1 MKQVQIEVTLVD
13 SMGGDLGVV
22 NAARVS
28 FDKNVSEL
36 GGQDAKLIQY
46 LAAHNH
52 WSPFGHAQIQ
62 VRCKAPL
69 FVARQLGKHQVG
81 LVWNE
86 VSRRYVDSEPEFWI
100 PEDIHQ
106 RPDKSL
112 KQGCGEVH
120 PHYVQARVSI
130 ESYTELCLDEY
141 NFLLRS
147 GVAPEEARMVLPQNT
162 MTEWIWTGSVAAFA
176 RIIKLREDGHTQKSG
191 TQEFAHKL
199 RSAVFDTAPLSFAAL
214 LGLVI

>member
-1 MKQVQIEVTLVD
+1 MKQAQIEVTLVD

-36 GGQDAKLIQY
+36 GGQDAKLIKY
-46 LAAHNH
+46 LAEHNH
-52 WSPFGHAQIQ
+52 WSPFGHAQVQ

-86 VSRRYVDSEPEFWI
+86 VSRRYVDSEPAFWI
-100 PEDIHQ
+100 PEVVHQ

-112 KQGCGEVH
+112 KQGCGAVH
-120 PHYVQARVSI
+120 IDTSEIVYDLREATRDAYDN
-130 ESYTELCLDEY
+130 YTW
-141 NFLLRS
+141 LLEA
-147 GVAPEEARMVLPQNT
+147 GVAPEEARIVLPQNT
-162 MTEWIWTGSVAAFA
+162 MTDWVWTGSVAAFA

-214 LGLVI
+214 LGE

>member
-1 MKQVQIEVTLVD
+1 
-13 SMGGDLGVV
+13 MGGDLGVV

-28 FDKNVSEL
+28 FDKNVTEL
-36 GGQDAKLIQY
+36 SGQDAKLIKY
-46 LAAHNH
+46 LAEHNH
-52 WSPFGHAQIQ
+52 WSPFGHAQVQ

-86 VSRRYVDSEPEFWI
+86 VSRRYVDSDPEFWI
-100 PEDIHQ
+100 PEVVHQ

-112 KQGCGEVH
+112 KQGCGDVH
-120 PHYVQARVSI
+120 I
-130 ESYTELCLDEY
+130 DTLDIIFDIRGVTGDY
-141 NFLLRS
+141 FDNYIWLLEA

-199 RSAVFDTAPLSFAAL
+199 RSAVYDTAPLSFTAL
-214 LGLVI
+214 LGE

>member
-1 MKQVQIEVTLVD
+1 MKQAQIEVTLVD

-52 WSPFGHAQIQ
+52 WSPFGHAQVQ

-86 VSRRYVDSEPEFWI
+86 VSRRYVDSCPEFWI
-100 PEDIHQ
+100 PEVVHQ

-112 KQGCGEVH
+112 KQGCGAVHIDTSEIVWDLREVTRDA
-120 PHYVQARVSI
+120 YDN
-130 ESYTELCLDEY
+130 YTG
-141 NFLLRS
+141 LLEA
-147 GVAPEEARMVLPQNT
+147 GVAPEEARIVLPQNT

-199 RSAVFDTAPLSFAAL
+199 RSAVYDTAPLSFTAL
-214 LGLVI
+214 LGE

>member
-1 MKQVQIEVTLVD
+1 MKQAQIEATLVC

-28 FDKNVSEL
+28 FDKNVTEL
-36 GGQDAKLIQY
+36 SGQDAKLIKY
-46 LAAHNH
+46 LAEHNH
-52 WSPFGHAQIQ
+52 WSPFGHAQVQ

-86 VSRRYVDSEPEFWI
+86 VSRRYVDSDPEFWI
-100 PEDIHQ
+100 PEVVHQ

-112 KQGCGEVH
+112 KQGCGDVH
-120 PHYVQARVSI
+120 I
-130 ESYTELCLDEY
+130 DTLDIIFDIRGVTGDY
-141 NFLLRS
+141 FDNYIWLLEA

-199 RSAVFDTAPLSFAAL
+199 RSAVYDTAPLSFTAL
-214 LGLVI
+214 LGE

>member
-1 MKQVQIEVTLVD
+1 MKQAQIEVTLVD

-36 GGQDAKLIQY
+36 GGQDAKLIKY
-46 LAAHNH
+46 LAEHNH
-52 WSPFGHAQIQ
+52 WSPFGHAQVQ

-86 VSRRYVDSEPEFWI
+86 VSRRYVDSAPEFWI
-100 PEDIHQ
+100 PEVVHQ

-112 KQGCGEVH
+112 KQGCGAVH
-120 PHYVQARVSI
+120 IDTSEIVHDLRAVTRDAYDNYI
-130 ESYTELCLDEY
+130 W
-141 NFLLRS
+141 LLEA
-147 GVAPEEARMVLPQNT
+147 GVAPEEARMALPQNT

-199 RSAVFDTAPLSFAAL
+199 RSAVYDTAPLSFTAL
-214 LGLVI
+214 LGE

>member
-1 MKQVQIEVTLVD
+1 MKQAQIEVTLVD

-36 GGQDAKLIQY
+36 GGQDAKLIKY
-46 LAAHNH
+46 LAEHNH
-52 WSPFGHAQIQ
+52 WSPFGHAQVQ

-86 VSRRYVDSEPEFWI
+86 VSRRYVDSAPEFWI
-100 PEDIHQ
+100 PEVVHQ

-112 KQGCGEVH
+112 KQGCGAVH
-120 PHYVQARVSI
+120 IDTSEIVHDLREATRDAYAN
-130 ESYTELCLDEY
+130 YTW
-141 NFLLRS
+141 LLEA

-214 LGLVI
+214 LGE

>member
-1 MKQVQIEVTLVD
+1 MKQAQIEATLVC

-28 FDKNVSEL
+28 FDKNVTEL
-36 GGQDAKLIQY
+36 SGQDAKLIKY
-46 LAAHNH
+46 LAEHNH
-52 WSPFGHAQIQ
+52 WSPFGHAQVQ

-86 VSRRYVDSEPEFWI
+86 VSRRYVDSDPEFWI
-100 PEDIHQ
+100 PEVVHQ

-112 KQGCGEVH
+112 KQGCGDVH
-120 PHYVQARVSI
+120 I
-130 ESYTELCLDEY
+130 DTLDIIFDIRGVTGDY
-141 NFLLRS
+141 FDNYIWLLEA

-199 RSAVFDTAPLSFAAL
+199 RSAVYDTAPLSFAAL
-214 LGLVI
+214 LGE

>member
-1 MKQVQIEVTLVD
+1 MKQAQIEVTLVD

-28 FDKNVSEL
+28 FDKSVTEL
-36 GGQDAKLIQY
+36 SGQDAKLIKY
-46 LAAHNH
+46 LAEHNH
-52 WSPFGHAQIQ
+52 WSPFGHAQVQ
-62 VRCKAPL
+62 ARCKAPL

-86 VSRRYVDSEPEFWI
+86 VSRRYVASEPEFWL
-100 PEDIHQ
+100 PEEVHQ

-112 KQGCGEVH
+112 KQGCGGIH
-120 PHYVQARVSI
+120 RNSKMALGYIIDNTA
-130 ESYTELCLDEY
+130 LCLVEY
-141 NFLLRS
+141 EYLLEI

-214 LGLVI
+214 LGE

>member
-1 MKQVQIEVTLVD
+1 
-13 SMGGDLGVV
+13 MGGDLGVV

-28 FDKNVSEL
+28 FDKNVTEL
-36 GGQDAKLIQY
+36 SGQDAKLIKY
-46 LAAHNH
+46 LAEHNH
-52 WSPFGHAQIQ
+52 WSPFGHAQVQ

-86 VSRRYVDSEPEFWI
+86 VSRRYVDSDPEFWI
-100 PEDIHQ
+100 PEVVHQ

-112 KQGCGEVH
+112 KQGCGDVH
-120 PHYVQARVSI
+120 I
-130 ESYTELCLDEY
+130 DTLDIIFDIRGVTGEY
-141 NFLLRS
+141 FDNYIWLLEA

-199 RSAVFDTAPLSFAAL
+199 RSAVYDTAPLSFAAL
-214 LGLVI
+214 LGE